1 MFPARAK
8 RVIFMYMQ
16 GAPSQYET
24 FDYAPGLAE
33 SSGKAKNLMAPAFP
47 FTKSG
52 SSGLPISNL
61 FPNLQK
67 CADDLCLMNGM
78 TTDSPAHPTATI
90 ELHTGSATFVRP
102 SMESWVVYGLGTENQ
117 DLPALS
123 PSIQPDKAARRSSA
137 RRPACLLRGTP
148 YLTRAGKLPN
158 IANPEMKSDT
168 QRKQIDLI
176 QSLSQD
182 YLHQSKAD
190 AEMEGVIESYEM
202 AFRMQTAAPG
212 IFDLKS
218 ETDATQQAYGLNDAT
233 THDFGTQCPLA
244 RRLAESGVRF
254 IEISSGGWDHHNNL
268 RQRMQVNARQID
280 QPLAALIA
288 DLKQRGMFEG
298 TLLLRGGEFGRTT
311 AGQGNDGRNHNSRG
325 YTMLAAGGGMKS
337 GFRYGATDLCPARL
351 SKAKCTCTICMPPC
365 CTCSVSIT
373 PS

>member
-52 SSGLPISNL
+52 
-61 FPNLQK
+61 
-67 CADDLCLMNGM
+67 
-78 TTDSPAHPTATI
+78 
-90 ELHTGSATFVRP
+90 
-102 SMESWVVYGLGTENQ
+102 
-117 DLPALS
+117 
-123 PSIQPDKAARRSSA
+123 
-137 RRPACLLRGTP
+137 
-148 YLTRAGKLPN
+148 
-158 IANPEMKSDT
+158 
-168 QRKQIDLI
+168 
-176 QSLSQD
+176 
-182 YLHQSKAD
+182 
-190 AEMEGVIESYEM
+190 
-202 AFRMQTAAPG
+202 
-212 IFDLKS
+212 
-218 ETDATQQAYGLNDAT
+218 
-233 THDFGTQCPLA
+233 
-244 RRLAESGVRF
+244 
-254 IEISSGGWDHHNNL
+254 
-268 RQRMQVNARQID
+268 
-280 QPLAALIA
+280 
-288 DLKQRGMFEG
+288 FEG